1 MSTDN
6 NLLKTL
12 LLEAQDACRIKIDA
26 LSDSSVAGQLRQDME
41 KLAVKFRLEGIW
53 AQPITFDEVKLL
65 QFIIA
70 IRSLDNGAQ
79 APLKEQISKLTH
91 FLETEVLPEPLQ
103 WLTEATTSDWN
114 IKMLEALRKLRG
126 TITRKKNALAAAG
139 TDPMDNAAFRNQ
151 DDIFNRQ
158 VEIYRTQLKDNVVSA
173 DENDLKTV
181 GFMDQMINSVSDVAR
196 FTESYNWL
204 NIFLEKKIKPV

>member
-12 LLEAQDACRIKIDA
+12 LLEAQDACRVKIAA
-26 LSDSSVAGQLRQDME
+26 LDDTSAATQITATIENFSA
-41 KLAVKFRLEGIW
+41 KFRMDGIW
-53 AQPITFDEVKLL
+53 ARPITFDEVRLL

-70 IRSLDNGAQ
+70 IRSLNNGDLAGLQAQ
-79 APLKEQISKLTH
+79 VGQLAA
-91 FLETEVLPEPLQ
+91 FLENEVLPEPLD
-103 WLTEATTSDWN
+103 WLTQATTSDWN

-126 TITRKKNALAAAG
+126 TITRKKNALATAG
-139 TDPMDNAAFRNQ
+139 SDPMDNAAFRKQ
-151 DDIFNRQ
+151 DEIFNEQ
-158 VEIYRTQLKDNVVSA
+158 VEVYRDQLKEDVVSS